1 MALYDRNFRGDECCV
16 NTSIYRLCAFEHLL
30 YRAVA
35 SLGFWLRRGTSVDN
49 SKIYSPSLL
58 FSAMFHEYIFN
69 IFYSN

>member
-1 MALYDRNFRGDECCV
+1 MLR
-16 NTSIYRLCAFEHLL
+16 EHPVYIGYVHLNII

-69 IFYSN
+69 IFIATSDMK